1 MSQLFIAPRWFLQG
15 QKSASLAL
23 RFNPAK
29 PHETL
34 EPLINDFFKEVLV
47 WDGQKEQL
55 LSQVLLWSQEGDV
68 TLIALS
74 SSLVGLLEQKQGSQ
88 HGSHQKRQL

>member
-1 MSQLFIAPRWFLQG
+1 MSQLFIAPRLSLQG

-47 WDGQKEQL
+47 
-55 LSQVLLWSQEGDV
+55 
-68 TLIALS
+68 
-74 SSLVGLLEQKQGSQ
+74 
-88 HGSHQKRQL
+88 